1 MAKICLRCAT
11 ISRHDPSL
19 LTYSGFPIDAIVTG
33 ICQRRFFTP
42 LAAHITTAY
51 ILLAPPSGL
60 SRKKAANMTSQNT
73 VIPTAGFTYSP
84 DSGLAIEARNVNKI
98 YDAGGRPHHA
108 LKSID
113 IEVPIG
119 CIFGLLGPNGAGKST
134 FINIMAG
141 TVVKTS
147 GSISIWGTD
156 IDANPRQ
163 SRANIG
169 IVPQELNI
177 DAFFTPRETLD
188 MMAGL
193 FGVPKAERH
202 TDEILEMVGLTE
214 QADFYSRRLSGGM
227 RRRLLVG
234 KAMVHRPPILVL
246 DEPTAGVDVAL
257 RQRLWDSIKSLNQAG
272 VTVVLTTHYLEE
284 AEALCDRI
292 AIINKGEI
300 IAAKTKADL
309 LASAGQKTLHLSLTT
324 APPLPLPD
332 ALGTLGAQWR
342 DGRLSI
348 SFDPA
353 TSNAVD
359 ILHKVRLAGFEV
371 SDISTAEPDLEDVF
385 LSLTK

>member
-1 MAKICLRCAT
+1 
-11 ISRHDPSL
+11 
-19 LTYSGFPIDAIVTG
+19 
-33 ICQRRFFTP
+33 
-42 LAAHITTAY
+42 
-51 ILLAPPSGL
+51 
-60 SRKKAANMTSQNT
+60 MTSQNT
-73 VIPTAGFTYSP
+73 VIPTAAFTHSP
-84 DSGLAIEARNVNKI
+84 ESGLAIEARDVNKI
-98 YDAGGRPHHA
+98 YDAGGRAHHA

-141 TVVKTS
+141 TVVKSS

-257 RQRLWDSIKSLNQAG
+257 RQRLWDNIKSLNRAG

-292 AIINKGEI
+292 AIINKGKI

-324 APPLPLPD
+324 PPPLPLPN
-332 ALGTLGAQWR
+332 ALAALGAQWR

>member
-1 MAKICLRCAT
+1 MRSQKPNIQTPNFINRPNSGFAITTRNLCK
-11 ISRHDPSL
+11 
-19 LTYSGFPIDAIVTG
+19 TYSDG
-33 ICQRRFFTP
+33 QRAF
-42 LAAHITTAY
+42 
-51 ILLAPPSGL
+51 
-60 SRKKAANMTSQNT
+60 Q
-73 VIPTAGFTYSP
+73 
-84 DSGLAIEARNVNKI
+84 
-98 YDAGGRPHHA
+98 A
-108 LKSID
+108 LKSVNID
-113 IEVPIG
+113 VPIG
-119 CIFGLLGPNGAGKST
+119 CIYGLIGPNGAGKST
-134 FINIMAG
+134 LINIMAG
-141 TVVKTS
+141 TVIKTS

-202 TDEILEMVGLTE
+202 TDDILEMVGLTE

-257 RQRLWDSIKSLNQAG
+257 RQRLWDSIKSLNQTG

-292 AIINKGEI
+292 AIINNGEI

-309 LASAGQKTLHLSLTT
+309 LASAGQRTLHLSLKT
-324 APPLPLPD
+324 PPSLPLPTP
-332 ALGTLGAQWR
+332 A
-342 DGRLSI
+342 
-348 SFDPA
+348 PA
-353 TSNAVD
+353 TPLKSSP
-359 ILHKVRLAGFEV
+359 F
-371 SDISTAEPDLEDVF
+371 T
-385 LSLTK
+385 

>member
-1 MAKICLRCAT
+1 
-11 ISRHDPSL
+11 
-19 LTYSGFPIDAIVTG
+19 
-33 ICQRRFFTP
+33 
-42 LAAHITTAY
+42 
-51 ILLAPPSGL
+51 
-60 SRKKAANMTSQNT
+60 
-73 VIPTAGFTYSP
+73 
-84 DSGLAIEARNVNKI
+84 
-98 YDAGGRPHHA
+98 
-108 LKSID
+108 
-113 IEVPIG
+113 
-119 CIFGLLGPNGAGKST
+119 
-134 FINIMAG
+134 
-141 TVVKTS
+141 VVKTS
-147 GSISIWGTD
+147 GSILIWGTD

-193 FGVPKAERH
+193 FGVPKSERH
-202 TDEILEMVGLTE
+202 TDEILEMIGLTE

>member
-1 MAKICLRCAT
+1 
-11 ISRHDPSL
+11 
-19 LTYSGFPIDAIVTG
+19 
-33 ICQRRFFTP
+33 
-42 LAAHITTAY
+42 
-51 ILLAPPSGL
+51 
-60 SRKKAANMTSQNT
+60 
-73 VIPTAGFTYSP
+73 
-84 DSGLAIEARNVNKI
+84 
-98 YDAGGRPHHA
+98 
-108 LKSID
+108 
-113 IEVPIG
+113 
-119 CIFGLLGPNGAGKST
+119 
-134 FINIMAG
+134 
-141 TVVKTS
+141 
-147 GSISIWGTD
+147 
-156 IDANPRQ
+156 
-163 SRANIG
+163 
-169 IVPQELNI
+169 
-177 DAFFTPRETLD
+177 
-188 MMAGL
+188 
-193 FGVPKAERH
+193 
-202 TDEILEMVGLTE
+202 MVGLTE

-309 LASAGQKTLHLSLTT
+309 LASAGQKTLHLSLAT
-324 APPLPLPD
+324 APPLPLPY
-332 ALGTLGAQWR
+332 ALGALGAQWR

-348 SFDPA
+348 SFDPV

-371 SDISTAEPDLEDVF
+371 RDISTAEPDLEDVF

>member
-1 MAKICLRCAT
+1 
-11 ISRHDPSL
+11 
-19 LTYSGFPIDAIVTG
+19 
-33 ICQRRFFTP
+33 
-42 LAAHITTAY
+42 
-51 ILLAPPSGL
+51 
-60 SRKKAANMTSQNT
+60 
-73 VIPTAGFTYSP
+73 
-84 DSGLAIEARNVNKI
+84 
-98 YDAGGRPHHA
+98 
-108 LKSID
+108 
-113 IEVPIG
+113 
-119 CIFGLLGPNGAGKST
+119 
-134 FINIMAG
+134 MAG

-147 GSISIWGTD
+147 GNISIWGTD

-177 DAFFTPRETLD
+177 DAFFTPRETLE

-202 TDEILEMVGLTE
+202 TDDILEMVGLTD

-257 RQRLWDSIKSLNQAG
+257 RQRLWDSIKRLNQAG

-324 APPLPLPD
+324 PPPLPLPD
-332 ALGTLGAQWR
+332 ALGAQWR

-359 ILHKVRLAGFEV
+359 ILQKVRFAGFEV
-371 SDISTAEPDLEDVF
+371 SDISTSEPDLEDVF

>member
-1 MAKICLRCAT
+1 
-11 ISRHDPSL
+11 
-19 LTYSGFPIDAIVTG
+19 
-33 ICQRRFFTP
+33 
-42 LAAHITTAY
+42 
-51 ILLAPPSGL
+51 
-60 SRKKAANMTSQNT
+60 MTSQNT

-300 IAAKTKADL
+300 IAAKTKSDL

-324 APPLPLPD
+324 APPLPLPN

>member
-1 MAKICLRCAT
+1 
-11 ISRHDPSL
+11 
-19 LTYSGFPIDAIVTG
+19 
-33 ICQRRFFTP
+33 
-42 LAAHITTAY
+42 
-51 ILLAPPSGL
+51 
-60 SRKKAANMTSQNT
+60 
-73 VIPTAGFTYSP
+73 
-84 DSGLAIEARNVNKI
+84 
-98 YDAGGRPHHA
+98 
-108 LKSID
+108 
-113 IEVPIG
+113 
-119 CIFGLLGPNGAGKST
+119 
-134 FINIMAG
+134 
-141 TVVKTS
+141 
-147 GSISIWGTD
+147 
-156 IDANPRQ
+156 
-163 SRANIG
+163 
-169 IVPQELNI
+169 
-177 DAFFTPRETLD
+177 
-188 MMAGL
+188 MAGL

-202 TDEILEMVGLTE
+202 TDDILEMVGLTE

-257 RQRLWDSIKSLNQAG
+257 RQRLWDNIKRLNQAG

-324 APPLPLPD
+324 PPPLPLPD
-332 ALGTLGAQWR
+332 ALGAQWR

-359 ILHKVRLAGFEV
+359 ILQKVRFAGFEV
-371 SDISTAEPDLEDVF
+371 SDISTSEPDLEDVF